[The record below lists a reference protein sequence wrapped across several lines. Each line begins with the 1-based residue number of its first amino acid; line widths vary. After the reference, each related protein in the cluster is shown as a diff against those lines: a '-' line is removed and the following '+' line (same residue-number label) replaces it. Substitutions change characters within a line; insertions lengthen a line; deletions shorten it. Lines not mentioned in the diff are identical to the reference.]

1 MIKDEVISLDVHSI
15 LVEFMYD
22 GDDFNSEED

>member
-1 MIKDEVISLDVHSI
+1 MIKDEILLAEINTI

>member
-1 MIKDEVISLDVHSI
+1 MIKDEVLIPECNSFLF
-15 LVEFMYD
+15 EFLYD

>member
-1 MIKDEVISLDVHSI
+1 MIKDEVLLSEINTI

>member
-1 MIKDEVISLDVHSI
+1 MIKDEVLLAEINTI
-15 LVEFMYD
+15 LEEFMYD

>member
-1 MIKDEVISLDVHSI
+1 MIKDEV
-15 LVEFMYD
+15 LVTEIPTIMFELMYD

>member
-1 MIKDEVISLDVHSI
+1 MIKDELFVTEIPTIMFEL
-15 LVEFMYD
+15 MYD